1 MVDSLVTQR
10 KNNMGYIIF
19 HHMKVCFI
27 RSRFVLPYGMF
38 ITKIMKFFHVNF
50 HGNTKII
57 MLKASNMYNVVCLHC
72 MQFKLKDDGTWG
84 KKKTKWLVGL
94 EVPYE
99 EEDQIQHMEAE
110 DGGYENATGLDND
123 IEMGPI
129 VESSLST
136 T

>member
-1 MVDSLVTQR
+1 
-10 KNNMGYIIF
+10 
-19 HHMKVCFI
+19 MKVCFI

-99 EEDQIQHMEAE
+99 EEDQIQHMETE

-123 IEMGPI
+123 IEMGPV